1 MTSPQQQVWQVKF
14 LIIGGVKIYDFLF
27 ITSNETNFLW
37 FPSILHNYG
46 IKMTQSTS
54 TNDRVIKK
62 NSPYSF
68 VSIWQLIHSVHY
80 SWIPWN
86 LSFRYTFIHEKKQQP
101 TFTVLQWC
109 TAWIPWNLSF
119 RYIHCT
125 GQFTPK
131 MKQTRNYVC
140 FHLWCELTLV
150 LWCYRIVWS
159 LFFHEWKCNGMTS
172 FMEFRLSNF
181 SRYRY
186 QYRAF

>member
-119 RYIHCT
+119 RYNHNSHQRWNGPVLTQISLCSDSSICLHSQVRSF
-125 GQFTPK
+125 GPPWNEVHSSFKFFFT
-131 MKQTRNYVC
+131 QATIC
-140 FHLWCELTLV
+140 
-150 LWCYRIVWS
+150 
-159 LFFHEWKCNGMTS
+159 GM
-172 FMEFRLSNF
+172 ECKKLLQE
-181 SRYRY
+181 YIQKY
-186 QYRAF
+186 